1 MFPLPAMKDMLDD
14 LIDNYFAGLTTTAAY
29 WALIAD
35 PGTDLDD
42 RNFDWGGD
50 IENYECNFHGYANY
64 TTDNGGGA
72 SAWKATEYD
81 GVRVRTQ
88 QIEVSFAR
96 NDGVPHS
103 NTRTVATHLVYLGNN
118 SGSFRIVKIWE
129 LPTPLDFNA
138 DGVTGTWKVRMFG
151 LNDID
156 VV

>member
-1 MFPLPAMKDMLDD
+1 MFPIPAITDYLTKI
-14 LIDNYFAGLTTTAAY
+14 IDTNFAGLAGTAADFR
-29 WALIAD
+29 LIAD

-50 IENYECNFHGYANY
+50 IENYECNFHGYAPVSA
-64 TTDNGGGA
+64 DAGGSG
-72 SAWKATEYD
+72 SAWKSLETS
-81 GVRVRTQ
+81 GLTVRTQ
-88 QIEVSFAR
+88 QIEVTFTR
-96 NDGVPHS
+96 NDAAPHP
-103 NTRTVATHLVYLGNN
+103 NTRTTATHIVYLGNY
-118 SGSFRIVKIWE
+118 SGSQRIIKLWE

>member
-1 MFPLPAMKDMLDD
+1 MFCIPAITDYLEKV
-14 LIDNYFAGLTTTAAY
+14 IDTYFAGLATTSATFR
-29 WALIAD
+29 LIAD
-35 PGTDLDD
+35 PGSDLDD

-50 IENYECNFHGYANY
+50 IESYECNFHGYDPVTA
-64 TTDNGGGA
+64 DIGGTG
-72 SAWKATEYD
+72 SAWKSLETS
-81 GVRVRTQ
+81 GLTVRTQ
-88 QIEVSFAR
+88 QIEVTFTR

-103 NTRTVATHLVYLGNN
+103 NTRTTATHIVYLGND
-118 SGSFRIVKIWE
+118 SGDQRIIKIWE